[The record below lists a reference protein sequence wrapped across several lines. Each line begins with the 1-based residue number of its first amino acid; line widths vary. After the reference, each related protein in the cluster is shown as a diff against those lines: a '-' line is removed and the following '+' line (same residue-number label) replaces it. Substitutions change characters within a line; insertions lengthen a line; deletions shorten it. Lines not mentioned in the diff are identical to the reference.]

1 MPKVYTPA
9 MERLAKRDKKRP
21 RKSGPWH
28 EALYRLKRNRA
39 AMVGLFIFA
48 ILIILALFPSQIAR
62 YGQDEQIYSDAFIFP
77 NAEHPLGTDN
87 YGRDILSRIIF
98 GTRTSLMIGIVSV
111 CISLFIGG
119 TVGLIAAYYGGKIE
133 NLLMRAMD
141 ILSALPYFLLAIAI
155 ASALGSGMFKL
166 MFAIAI
172 STVPDYARIT
182 RAAAITIKEQ
192 EYIEAA
198 RSIGSSSTR
207 LMLKH
212 MLPNAIAPIIVQS
225 TLGVAK
231 AILAGSA
238 LSFIGIGVQPPTAEW
253 GAMLNAGRQYIRT
266 YPYIITFP
274 GIMIMLTIFSFNLLG
289 DGLRDALDPKLK
301 K

>member
-1 MPKVYTPA
+1 